1 MYYKIIFYALWDAKF
16 QGNLFPFEILKTISD
31 YIFTTHKKWLIIQ
44 IDGEIIEINRIATAD
59 VIRSQIQEH
68 KNAIK
73 LRREE
78 SLESLKT
85 CFSDFSQI
93 QGKQI
98 VSISKECD
106 NLKPLAS
113 SKSSLQEIPQHEI
126 SETKEKELEPISKED
141 WVNSFVP
148 ACLEFSSAL
157 LDNPDPLIQS
167 MGRRGIYLNLGYL
180 SK

>member
-1 MYYKIIFYALWDAKF
+1 M
-16 QGNLFPFEILKTISD
+16 
-31 YIFTTHKKWLIIQ
+31 IIQ

-73 LRREE
+73 LRCEE

-85 CFSDFSQI
+85 CFSDFSQM

-98 VSISKECD
+98 VPISKECD